1 MALDGG
7 GAEHR
12 GGGKDGGGWECLS
25 PGARGRVANMGPG
38 GRLAREAV
46 EALLTTHCQT
56 FAYTLK
62 ELGCCNYA
70 IMTLNLT
77 TTVPVYQR
85 RRRMSPQD
93 LEVCREKCLE
103 LLEAGLI
110 RRSESSYAVATVVA
124 ARMDLAGTVLSRRMS
139 EGDKAKTAFHGP
151 DGAYEWNRMP
161 FWPKNAPLLFQKVM
175 DAVLRGMTGALCY
188 IDDVIV
194 YSATAEE
201 HVERLAEML
210 RRIKEAGLTFHPK
223 KCRFGH
229 TSVTYLGFE
238 VAGGKV
244 AIQKAKVAVLDCVAQ
259 PKDKSALRALLGF
272 LKYYRKFVENFSK
285 RAAPL
290 NRLLR
295 EDLKWNRAAFERSKA
310 ELQPLLVV
318 GLGYRWSLD
327 LASELPLT
335 KWGRRYMVVMIE
347 YVSKW
352 VEVLALSNKTAVAVA
367 EVFEEQ
373 VLTRFG
379 ACGEVLSDQGT
390 EFQGE
395 FDEMLASCLILHRT
409 TSRYHPQSDVLT
421 ERLIQTLK
429 RGLRA
434 YGETQKRD

>member
-1 MALDGG
+1 MERPRARFVADILEPGRLAALVTEVDHPTQYPCRHSTHTVGAPRQAWPTLVAHENARGFKEVGGVACPGMVYDQARGNWEEPTTQERELAMGFMAGATACKQMTEKDRRAALGRATDLNALHWLFTTMTNHLEKEFYDSDFDMEGDYFDPPNWPPIGPVFMALDGG

-124 ARMDLAGTVLSRRMS
+124 ARMDLAGTVLSRR
-139 EGDKAKTAFHGP
+139 
-151 DGAYEWNRMP
+151 
-161 FWPKNAPLLFQKVM
+161 
-175 DAVLRGMTGALCY
+175 
-188 IDDVIV
+188 I
-194 YSATAEE
+194 ATAEE

-295 EDLKWNRAAFERSKA
+295 EDLKW
-310 ELQPLLVV
+310 
-318 GLGYRWSLD
+318 
-327 LASELPLT
+327 
-335 KWGRRYMVVMIE
+335 
-347 YVSKW
+347 
-352 VEVLALSNKTAVAVA
+352 
-367 EVFEEQ
+367 
-373 VLTRFG
+373 
-379 ACGEVLSDQGT
+379 
-390 EFQGE
+390 
-395 FDEMLASCLILHRT
+395 
-409 TSRYHPQSDVLT
+409 
-421 ERLIQTLK
+421 
-429 RGLRA
+429 
-434 YGETQKRD
+434 